1 MSGKIG
7 KFTIGMA
14 GAVACVGLLSAGTP
28 AARAAT
34 YSNDFSSG
42 TGDWAPFAASGGTA
56 STTFTNDSNGHL
68 QINNGGSTTSG
79 GYSLFGGVRPLF
91 SSARDSLDV
100 YINPSV
106 ATNGGYSY
114 QWDLSTA
121 LFGSQD
127 FIFHADGSGSNVDV
141 WTSNGSSDGPTSPGP
156 AVGQPSY
163 AISQSGW
170 YTFEWNFVIDGS
182 GNLQATMGLL
192 AQGASTPLQT
202 WAFNNSNDKYLKD
215 QNASQT
221 FAAGGQPNYLWF
233 TYLTPNS
240 LLVDNEQLTTT
251 PTPLP
256 SSVGLAGV
264 GALTLIGGLAL
275 RRRMAAKL

>member
-1 MSGKIG
+1 MLWSIRPEL
-7 KFTIGMA
+7 A
-14 GAVACVGLLSAGTP
+14 RRS
-28 AARAAT
+28 RAAV
-34 YSNDFSSG
+34 N
-42 TGDWAPFAASGGTA
+42 
-56 STTFTNDSNGHL
+56 
-68 QINNGGSTTSG
+68 
-79 GYSLFGGVRPLF
+79 
-91 SSARDSLDV
+91 
-100 YINPSV
+100 
-106 ATNGGYSY
+106 SY
-114 QWDLSTA
+114 
-121 LFGSQD
+121 
-127 FIFHADGSGSNVDV
+127 
-141 WTSNGSSDGPTSPGP
+141 
-156 AVGQPSY
+156 
-163 AISQSGW
+163 SGW